1 MLIKRLLAWY
11 SFFFDI
17 GENMQK
23 SEVQPDIQT
32 DDGFQGEKVIGI
44 VGGHFVHDSYS
55 AFLAPLLP
63 LLIEKLSLTLT
74 MAGSLSAF
82 MQAPALLN
90 PLIGRLAD
98 KTSVRYFVVF
108 APAVTGTLMSVMG
121 VMPSYYA
128 LIALLVIAGV
138 SVAAFHAPA
147 PAMVARASGQRIG
160 KAMGWFMAGGE
171 LGRTLGPIIAVWAV
185 TTWTLEGMFRIAF
198 LGWATSFILYWRLK
212 DIPAEKK
219 REGSTLNLLPKMW
232 AIFLP
237 LGIIIF
243 FRSFMTVSMTTYLPT
258 FMNMKGANLWLA
270 GAALSIMESAGV
282 IGALLS
288 GAISDRIGRKRVF
301 LIASLTAPLFMLAF
315 LNVSGWLLVPVLLL
329 LGFTSLSVGPVF
341 LALIQD
347 HFPGHRAA
355 ANGFFMLLSFLG
367 RSVGM
372 LLVGFAGD
380 RVGLESAFLWSAFIA
395 FLVLPGVFMLPNEKA
410 QKELSA

>member
-1 MLIKRLLAWY
+1 
-11 SFFFDI
+11 
-17 GENMQK
+17 MQK
-23 SEVQPDIQT
+23 SEVQPDIQR
-32 DDGFQGEKVIGI
+32 DDGFQGEKVLGI

-121 VMPSYYA
+121 IIPNYFA
-128 LIALLVIAGV
+128 LIILLIFAGA
-138 SVAAFHAPA
+138 SVAAFHVPA
-147 PAMVARASGQRIG
+147 PAMVARASGKRVG

-171 LGRTLGPIIAVWAV
+171 LGRTLGPIIAVWAA
-185 TTWTLEGMFRIAF
+185 TTWTLEGMFRVAV

-212 DIPAEKK
+212 DIPAKK
-219 REGSTLNLLPKMW
+219 KKGDSARNLLPKMW
-232 AIFLP
+232 AVFLP
-237 LGIIIF
+237 LSIIIL

-258 FMNMKGANLWLA
+258 FMNMKGASLWLA

-282 IGALLS
+282 IGALFS
-288 GAISDRIGRKRVF
+288 GAISDRIGRKWVF
-301 LIASLTAPLFMLAF
+301 LIASVTAPFFMLAF

-347 HFPGHRAA
+347 HFPDDRAA
-355 ANGFFMLLSFLG
+355 ANGIFMLLSFLG
-367 RSVGM
+367 RSLGM
-372 LLVGFAGD
+372 LLVGFVGD
-380 RVGLESAFLWSAFIA
+380 RIGLESAFLWSAFIA
-395 FLVLPGVFMLPNEKA
+395 FLVLPGVFMLPIDTRHE
-410 QKELSA
+410 ELSA